1 MTQVWW
7 RRLGRRVPVAAI
19 DVGLAAAYL
28 TATLLYRSVTLAPAI
43 EGRMPLAVAL
53 SVVIAGGLAL
63 PRRAPVVGYLVG
75 SAGMA
80 AEALFVAPNPISP
93 YANLIGIYSLGLY
106 ARRGR
111 AWWGPPLVVCGVSGY
126 FAAAGA
132 PSFATPAGVVFS
144 WLLAWALGYST
155 ARRREDQQVAQ
166 RLQNQQAITEER
178 ARIAR
183 ELHDLIGH
191 TVNLMLV
198 QAGAARRV
206 LDRDPAQ
213 ARDLLS
219 TVEQTGRDALG
230 ELDRVLGILRTDD
243 PGESREI
250 GGPGL
255 SHLPDLVARMS
266 QAGMRVVAEIDPSVT
281 DTPPSVSLTA
291 YRIIQEALT
300 NALRHGGAGSAT
312 VAVRRFEGSLRVE
325 VRDDGRGPAPGYGP
339 GRGLLGVRE
348 RVALFGGT
356 AEFGAGEGSGF
367 VVRAELPMTP
377 ALAGRANP

>member
-1 MTQVWW
+1 MTRIWW
-7 RRLGRRVPVAAI
+7 RQLGRRVPAAAV
-19 DVGLAAAYL
+19 DTGLAATYL
-28 TATLLYRSVTLAPAI
+28 AAALLYRTVTVPAI
-43 EGRMPLAVAL
+43 GARMPLAVAL

-63 PRRAPVVGYLVG
+63 RRRAPVAGYLVG

-106 ARRGR
+106 ANRRR
-111 AWWGPPLVVCGVSGY
+111 AWWGPPLVVCGVLGY
-126 FAAAGA
+126 FAAAGS

-166 RLQNQQAITEER
+166 RLQNRQAITEER

-198 QAGAARRV
+198 QTGAARRV
-206 LDRDPAQ
+206 LDRDTTQ
-213 ARDLLS
+213 ARELLS

-230 ELDRVLGILRTDD
+230 ELDRVLGILRTDGPVED
-243 PGESREI
+243 EVD
-250 GGPGL
+250 GPGL
-255 SHLPDLVARMS
+255 SRLPALVERMG
-266 QAGMRVVAEIDPSVT
+266 QAGLRVDVET
-281 DTPPSVSLTA
+281 DGAGPDIPPSVSLTA
-291 YRIIQEALT
+291 YRIVQEALT
-300 NALRHGGAGSAT
+300 NALRHGGASGAT
-312 VAVRRFEGSLRVE
+312 VAIRRCGGSLQIE
-325 VRDDGRGPAPGYGP
+325 IRDDGRGPAPGYAP
-339 GRGLLGVRE
+339 GRGLVGMHE

-356 AEFGAGEGSGF
+356 AEFGGGEGSGF
-367 VVRAELPMTP
+367 VVRADLPMP
-377 ALAGRANP
+377 